1 MKVVINRRYGGFG
14 ISREARELYSK
25 YYLERYKRIGD
36 YHDYDV
42 DRTDPILVRV
52 VEELGEQADGGFAK
66 LKVIEV
72 PDDIEWTINDYDGIE
87 WVAEV
92 HRTWE

>member
-1 MKVVINRRYGGFG
+1 MVINRRYGGFG
-14 ISREARELYSK
+14 ISREARELYNK
-25 YYLERYKRIGD
+25 YYLEIYNKTGD

-72 PDDIEWTINDYDGIE
+72 PDDIEWTINDNDGIE